1 NQRVDYLHKI
11 SNQLVNK
18 FDTICIED
26 LSVESML
33 KEKKMSALIAD
44 ASWRT
49 LRTMLEYKCEWRG
62 KNLSV
67 IGRFEPSSKRCNSC
81 GNINKNLKLS
91 DRVWT
96 CKNCSVKL
104 DRDINAAKN
113 IKQYGV
119 GTQPLPLNVG
129 H

>member
-1 NQRVDYLHKI
+1 
-11 SNQLVNK
+11 
-18 FDTICIED
+18 
-26 LSVESML
+26 
-33 KEKKMSALIAD
+33 
-44 ASWRT
+44 
-49 LRTMLEYKCEWRG
+49 MLEYKCEWRG

-67 IGRFEPSSKRCNSC
+67 IGRFEPSSKRCSSC